1 MQEAKDAV
9 RCGFFSPVKI
19 LEKVPTPRRIRRA
32 SSSLCDS
39 DEVTASTVRFEFVSD
54 APDKSAG

>member
-19 LEKVPTPRRIRRA
+19 LESVPMRRRIRRA

-39 DEVTASTVRFEFVSD
+39 DEVAASAVWFEFVSD
-54 APDKSAG
+54 CPDQSAR